1 MAQKGETLV
10 EVKDLCKNFG
20 VTIALSHVD
29 FVVKTGE
36 IRGLIGENGSGKS
49 TVSSI
54 IAGMQPASSGEM
66 FYKGKPWKPAT
77 MLEAQKAGIGMIV
90 QEAGTIANIS
100 VAENIFLGNYDKFKK
115 GPIINKVAMI
125 SEARKA
131 LEKIGV
137 TNINPALP
145 ARHYD
150 MQERKLIEIAKCMYN
165 DPELLIVDETTT
177 ALSQSGRDIIY
188 RIMHEMA
195 DAGKAVMIIS
205 HDLNEMMEQCSTL
218 TVLRDGV
225 IIDNIEKENFDP
237 DDIKQKMVGREIKG
251 HYYRVD
257 NDGYSDEVVMKADC
271 ITTMESLLCFD
282 LDLHK
287 QEILGIGGLSDCGM
301 HTLGRALYGL
311 DEIVDG
317 EVVLPKT
324 GVKIK
329 NAQVAFRNSM
339 GYVSKKR
346 DTESLELNASIFANI
361 ASTGYDKNNI
371 GPFILPW
378 KEKAYVDKQIKA
390 LQIKCQN
397 AYQPVRALSGGNKQ
411 KVVFGNTQHPELLTT
426 DYTNFAG
433 CIGANN
439 AQVGSLFGDWLEEN
453 ASEDGSEG
461 FLISTSLAAQ
471 GNTQH
476 VEITRAILEGLQQ
489 KYGITY
495 TKSIDDLIA
504 SSETTNVENDK
515 NILITLYPGSPNK
528 DTWLPGI
535 STLLQTGNYKM
546 FLSSGQTYNQSAT
559 VVDEVEKSFG
569 INIKVASVGALGTTL
584 ETAFNTKDSS
594 GNSSVDLVAIKT
606 VSTQTAA
613 MFAATY
619 NALVS
624 GAECRACR
632 GEDGLPV
639 YFTFNFIPITSAEQL
654 TEMSGWDAKET
665 GNWIANKDFVDQMLV
680 TVNPDVT
687 SEVHHLPPGRNPQPA
702 V

>member
-1 MAQKGETLV
+1 MKKSKLFQS
-10 EVKDLCKNFG
+10 
-20 VTIALSHVD
+20 ALSLMLVGGML
-29 FVVKTGE
+29 TAC
-36 IRGLIGENGSGKS
+36 GSS
-49 TVSSI
+49 
-54 IAGMQPASSGEM
+54 ASS
-66 FYKGKPWKPAT
+66 
-77 MLEAQKAGIGMIV
+77 
-90 QEAGTIANIS
+90 
-100 VAENIFLGNYDKFKK
+100 
-115 GPIINKVAMI
+115 
-125 SEARKA
+125 
-131 LEKIGV
+131 
-137 TNINPALP
+137 
-145 ARHYD
+145 
-150 MQERKLIEIAKCMYN
+150 
-165 DPELLIVDETTT
+165 T
-177 ALSQSGRDIIY
+177 A
-188 RIMHEMA
+188 A
-195 DAGKAVMIIS
+195 
-205 HDLNEMMEQCSTL
+205 ST
-218 TVLRDGV
+218 
-225 IIDNIEKENFDP
+225 
-237 DDIKQKMVGREIKG
+237 
-251 HYYRVD
+251 
-257 NDGYSDEVVMKADC
+257 A
-271 ITTMESLLCFD
+271 
-282 LDLHK
+282 
-287 QEILGIGGLSDCGM
+287 
-301 HTLGRALYGL
+301 
-311 DEIVDG
+311 
-317 EVVLPKT
+317 
-324 GVKIK
+324 
-329 NAQVAFRNSM
+329 
-339 GYVSKKR
+339 
-346 DTESLELNASIFANI
+346 
-361 ASTGYDKNNI
+361 ASTGSNSTAASTASDSAAPAATKQYVI
-371 GPFILPW
+371 GIAEAQANDEVTTRRAYLEDFIAPTYNVKFIFSETL
-378 KEKAYVDKQIKA
+378 KDDAATKTFIENCID
-390 LQIKCQN
+390 
-397 AYQPVRALSGGNKQ
+397 SGADAIIDMKSASGQMAQLCMDNGLVYTINGNY
-411 KVVFGNTQHPELLTT
+411 TQHPELLTT
-426 DYTNFAG
+426 DYTNFSG

-687 SEVHHLPPGRNPQPA
+687 SDDINVIMQSLSYEKIKEMMG
-702 V
+702 